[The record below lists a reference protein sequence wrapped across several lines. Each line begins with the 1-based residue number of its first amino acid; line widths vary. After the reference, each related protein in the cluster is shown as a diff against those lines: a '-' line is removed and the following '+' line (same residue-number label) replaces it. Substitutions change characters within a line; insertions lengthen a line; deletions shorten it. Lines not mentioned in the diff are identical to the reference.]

1 MAIPSTSNVAND
13 PAAAAAA
20 AAASAAAAA
29 GATGTTNADSEK
41 RFLKLLVTQ
50 LNNQDPLNPMEN
62 AELTSQLAQM
72 STVSGI
78 EQLNATLSGLVN
90 QTGSSQV
97 LQAASLIG
105 YAVLSPGNALSLEMV
120 EDKATGV
127 KTPKEVPFA
136 VELPAKGA
144 TGVTVTITDANG
156 TKVRTMELGAL
167 PEGANGVKWDGKNDA
182 GEVVA
187 EGNYQFTVAATGA
200 GAAVKAEALTFTQ
213 VAAVKQGA
221 NGVTL
226 DLSTGKSI
234 SLSDVRM
241 FL

>member
-1 MAIPSTSNVAND
+1 MAITSTSSTTSTD
-13 PAAAAAA
+13 AAAT
-20 AAASAAAAA
+20 AAS
-29 GATGTTNADSEK
+29 TTSTTNADTEQ

-78 EQLNATLSGLVN
+78 EQLNTTLSGLVS
-90 QTGSSQV
+90 QSGSSQV

-105 YAVLSPGNALSLEMV
+105 YAVLSPGNALSLQMN
-120 EDKATGV
+120 EDKDTGV
-127 KTPKEVPFA
+127 KTPKEVAFA
-136 VELPAKGA
+136 VELPTNGA
-144 TGVTVTITDANG
+144 TDVTVTITDANG
-156 TKVRTMELGAL
+156 NKVRTMQLGAL
-167 PEGANGVKWDGKNDA
+167 GEGANGAKWDGKNDA

-187 EGNYQFTVAATGA
+187 AGNYQFSVAATGA
-200 GAAVKAEALTFTQ
+200 GSTVKAEALTFTQ

-234 SLSDVRM
+234 SPSDVRM

>member
-1 MAIPSTSNVAND
+1 MAITSTSNVGTD
-13 PAAAAAA
+13 TAATATAT
-20 AAASAAAAA
+20 
-29 GATGTTNADSEK
+29 TGTSNADSEK

-50 LNNQDPLNPMEN
+50 LNNQDPLNPMDN

-78 EQLNATLSGLVN
+78 EQLNATLSGLVS
-90 QTGSSQV
+90 QTGSNQV

-120 EDKATGV
+120 KDETTGV
-127 KTPKEVPFA
+127 EAPREVPFA
-136 VELPAKGA
+136 VELPASGA
-144 TGVTVTITDANG
+144 TDVTVTITDANG
-156 TKVRTMELGAL
+156 NKVRTMQLGAL
-167 PEGANGVKWDGKNDA
+167 GEGANGAKWDGKNDA

-187 EGNYQFTVAATGA
+187 AGNYQFSVAATGA
-200 GAAVKAEALTFTQ
+200 GSTVKAEALTFTQ

>member
-1 MAIPSTSNVAND
+1 MAVNND
-13 PAAAAAA
+13 VNAGAAGAAADAAAALGGGV
-20 AAASAAAAA
+20 S
-29 GATGTTNADSEK
+29 NADSEQ

-78 EQLNATLSGLVN
+78 EKLNATLSGLVS

-105 YAVLSPGNALSLEMV
+105 YNVLSEGNV
-120 EDKATGV
+120 IATSE
-127 KTPKEVPFA
+127 PKEGEEPGIVPFGVQLPGTA
-136 VELPAKGA
+136 GEVEIKIVDS
-144 TGVTVTITDANG
+144 TGKT
-156 TKVRTMELGAL
+156 VRTIEAGPLK
-167 PEGANGVKWDGKNDA
+167 EGVNAVTWDGKDDQGN
-182 GEVVA
+182 VVPVGA
-187 EGNYQFTVAATGA
+187 YSFSVAAANEGVAMTA
-200 GAAVKAEALTFTQ
+200 TTLTFSQ

-226 DLSTGKSI
+226 ELASGQSI
-234 SLSDVRM
+234 GLADVRM